1 MSSIAVFDTQ
11 KLVAVYRGGQL
22 RSLSPP
28 VGRQVPVPVAD
39 WPESQYMDLTLN
51 VHLPSSPDGVTSP
64 LTPGSFRIGVGA
76 GVGVGAVTGALGRSA
91 CTATPSTSA
100 PVSGIAFSDDSLT
113 GSLLIT
119 TDKHIISL
127 PLDPFQQPGLS
138 HKKNKQSTAW
148 DKRSIV
154 RIDFGIPIDM
164 NRDPESGLLLMTLK
178 APGDRGDL
186 LGDTPSPKK
195 LPGVSVNEGY
205 RGTSADCVA
214 VVSATHT
221 AAHPSKLSMS
231 AAQLY
236 REHVGAVSGVI
247 SCVLCD
253 RVITFDD
260 QGCLLVW
267 RSSKDR
273 VRILKSKSSTAS
285 STTPA
290 RGMRNMSSSNILN
303 SPSLA
308 LYSSISNR
316 DKDVMT
322 DDIDEATKYENILTR
337 KKYKRPGEKKE
348 KYSNIYERRA
358 RGLVKDFEM
367 AARADPSAWCSSPI
381 WSPPSTRT
389 VTVERNLKGLSDVWA
404 GACVRTSIS
413 ATFTSTR
420 VDGQKDTLC
429 KAGEGDWGGSRV
441 TSPGSDYESDD
452 DRVDIRHGVRVEDGD
467 GDRDMENI
475 TASLYSPCR
484 SSKDFELDAEQDE
497 PDNHEERIEEDDAT
511 ESSEVSR

>member
-39 WPESQYMDLTLN
+39 WPESQNMDLTLN

-64 LTPGSFRIGVGA
+64 LTPGSFRTGA
-76 GVGVGAVTGALGRSA
+76 GAGAMGRSA
-91 CTATPSTSA
+91 YTATPSTSA
-100 PVSGIAFSDDSLT
+100 PVSGIAFSDDRLT

-164 NRDPESGLLLMTLK
+164 NRDPESGLLFMTLK
-178 APGDRGDL
+178 APGGRGDL

-195 LPGVSVNEGY
+195 VPGVSVHEGN
-205 RGTSADCVA
+205 RGVSADCVA

-221 AAHPSKLSMS
+221 AAHPLKLSMS

-247 SCVLCD
+247 SCTLCD
-253 RVITFDD
+253 RVVSFDEH
-260 QGCLLVW
+260 GCLLVW

-273 VRILKSKSSTAS
+273 VRILKSSSAIAS
-285 STTPA
+285 SATPA
-290 RGMRNMSSSNILN
+290 RGMKNMSISNILN
-303 SPSLA
+303 SPSQGI
-308 LYSSISNR
+308 YSSTSDRN
-316 DKDVMT
+316 KDAMT
-322 DDIDEATKYENILTR
+322 DDVDEAIKYENIIT
-337 KKYKRPGEKKE
+337 KKKWKRPGEKKE

-389 VTVERNLKGLSDVWA
+389 VERDLKGLSDVWA
-404 GACVRTSIS
+404 GVSVRTSIS
-413 ATFTSTR
+413 ATFASTR
-420 VDGQKDTLC
+420 VDGQKNTFS
-429 KAGEGDWGGSRV
+429 KAGLGEGDWRGLGV
-441 TSPGSDYESDD
+441 TSPGSDSESVSDE
-452 DRVDIRHGVRVEDGD
+452 DRIGRRHGVRME
-467 GDRDMENI
+467 DRDRENI
-475 TASLYSPCR
+475 MASLYSPCR
-484 SSKDFELDAEQDE
+484 RSKDFELVAEQDE
-497 PDNHEERIEEDDAT
+497 PNKQEERIEEDDAT
-511 ESSEVSR
+511 ESDEVSR

>member
-39 WPESQYMDLTLN
+39 WPESQNMDLTLN

-64 LTPGSFRIGVGA
+64 LTPGSFRTGA
-76 GVGVGAVTGALGRSA
+76 GAGAGAGAMGRSA

-100 PVSGIAFSDDSLT
+100 PVSGIAFSDDRLT

-127 PLDPFQQPGLS
+127 PLDPFQQPTLG

-154 RIDFGIPIDM
+154 RIDFGIPVDM
-164 NRDPESGLLLMTLK
+164 NRDPESGLLFMTLK
-178 APGDRGDL
+178 APGGKGDL
-186 LGDTPSPKK
+186 QGDTPSPKK
-195 LPGVSVNEGY
+195 VPGVSVNEGN
-205 RGTSADCVA
+205 RGISADCVA

-236 REHVGAVSGVI
+236 REHVGAISGVI
-247 SCVLCD
+247 SCTLCD
-253 RVITFDD
+253 RVVSFDD

-273 VRILKSKSSTAS
+273 VRNLKSTSTIAS

-290 RGMRNMSSSNILN
+290 RGMRSISSSNILS
-303 SPSLA
+303 SPSQA
-308 LYSSISNR
+308 LYSSASNR
-316 DKDVMT
+316 NKDVMT
-322 DDIDEATKYENILTR
+322 DDIDEATRCENILT
-337 KKYKRPGEKKE
+337 KKKHKRPGEKKE

-389 VTVERNLKGLSDVWA
+389 VTVERDLKGLSDVWA

-420 VDGQKDTLC
+420 VDGQKDTLS
-429 KAGEGDWGGSRV
+429 KAGEGDGEGDWGGLGA
-441 TSPGSDYESDD
+441 TSPGSDYESDE
-452 DRVDIRHGVRVEDGD
+452 DRVDRRRVVRTE
-467 GDRDMENI
+467 DRDRENI
-475 TASLYSPCR
+475 MASLYSPSR
-484 SSKDFELDAEQDE
+484 YLKKIELDAEQDE
-497 PDNHEERIEEDDAT
+497 PDNHEERIAEDDDT
-511 ESSEVSR
+511 ESSEVGR

>member
-1 MSSIAVFDTQ
+1 MCSIAVFDTQ

-22 RSLSPP
+22 RSLSPL

-39 WPESQYMDLTLN
+39 WPESQNMDLTLN

-64 LTPGSFRIGVGA
+64 LTPGSFRTGA
-76 GVGVGAVTGALGRSA
+76 GAGTGAGTGAGAMGRSSY
-91 CTATPSTSA
+91 TATPSTSA
-100 PVSGIAFSDDSLT
+100 PVSGIAFSDDRLT

-127 PLDPFQQPGLS
+127 PLDPFQHPGLS

-154 RIDFGIPIDM
+154 RIDFGIPLDM
-164 NRDPESGLLLMTLK
+164 TRDPESGLLYMTLK
-178 APGDRGDL
+178 APGGRGDL
-186 LGDTPSPKK
+186 LADTPSPKK
-195 LPGVSVNEGY
+195 VPGVSVNEGN
-205 RGTSADCVA
+205 RGASADCVA

-221 AAHPSKLSMS
+221 AAHPLKLSMS

-247 SCVLCD
+247 SCTLCD
-253 RVITFDD
+253 RVVSFDD

-273 VRILKSKSSTAS
+273 IRILKSSSAIAS

-290 RGMRNMSSSNILN
+290 RGMRNMSNSNILN
-303 SPSLA
+303 SPSQGI
-308 LYSSISNR
+308 YSSTSDR
-316 DKDVMT
+316 SKDVMT
-322 DDIDEATKYENILTR
+322 DDVDEATKYENILTK

-358 RGLVKDFEM
+358 RGLVKDFEV

-389 VTVERNLKGLSDVWA
+389 VERDFKGTSDVWA
-404 GACVRTSIS
+404 GVSVRTSIS
-413 ATFTSTR
+413 ATFASTR
-420 VDGQKDTLC
+420 VDGQKDTLG
-429 KAGEGDWGGSRV
+429 KGGIGEGDWGGLGN
-441 TSPGSDYESDD
+441 TSPGSDYESDE
-452 DRVDIRHGVRVEDGD
+452 DRVDRGHGVRME
-467 GDRDMENI
+467 DRDRENI
-475 TASLYSPCR
+475 MASLYSPSR
-484 SSKDFELDAEQDE
+484 RSKDFEVDAEQDE
-497 PDNHEERIEEDDAT
+497 PDRHDEMIEEDDAT
-511 ESSEVSR
+511 DSDEVSC